1 MDGWTLFQKT
11 KVLLLNRF
19 MKHSFQG
26 VKDFT
31 NNSERILK
39 KITENL
45 QCNYKSQ

>member
-1 MDGWTLFQKT
+1 MGSVFQKT
-11 KVLLLNRF
+11 KALLLNRF
-19 MKHSFQG
+19 MKYPFQG

-31 NNSERILK
+31 NNNEHVPK